1 MTASYCH
8 PKCDAECL
16 GLLLKQLKAHRL
28 TFRLLHLTLPDS
40 TLIPFQGISPSGIS
54 AMVVDFNQDIQCEG
68 FSKRTCIHSFSP
80 WGNDAM
86 KHAKNLHNYLQGF
99 KSSESPT
106 LSITMESWKRLDNC
120 SQICCSSSLSHSIHE
135 ASSKIL
141 GNHTLHMESHYVGPD
156 HQLLGADSKK
166 WIMIASVFKDHTI
179 FAITTK
185 SAIVA
190 GTCDFTTEGLPIPA
204 FVPGKSIKPTSYHCS
219 KVNWSSS

>member
-1 MTASYCH
+1 VDGIDKAREDFLKKILCAIESHVEDLSMTASYCH

-106 LSITMESWKRLDNC
+106 LSITMES
-120 SQICCSSSLSHSIHE
+120 
-135 ASSKIL
+135 
-141 GNHTLHMESHYVGPD
+141 
-156 HQLLGADSKK
+156 
-166 WIMIASVFKDHTI
+166 
-179 FAITTK
+179 
-185 SAIVA
+185 
-190 GTCDFTTEGLPIPA
+190 
-204 FVPGKSIKPTSYHCS
+204 
-219 KVNWSSS
+219 